1 MSLDLLNVSRFN
13 PQTLGGSSEIG
24 RIGAEAPGQFR
35 QRPCRQ
41 GVCLA
46 YQLTRKRP
54 ASGRFARPVMASRR
68 KPLSKVGRLP
78 AMTKLEPSCPKR
90 LPALASHKATE
101 CNAEPMAKAPAW
113 RGRGLRVGVERQLR
127 RGGLWPAAGLVD
139 TEIRFSNLI
148 GGFHAATSVQPR
160 IQA

>member
-1 MSLDLLNVSRFN
+1 MSGLPTYQEEAGIGQVCPAGDGVTSKAVVESRSVA
-13 PQTLGGSSEIG
+13 GDE
-24 RIGAEAPGQFR
+24 
-35 QRPCRQ
+35 
-41 GVCLA
+41 
-46 YQLTRKRP
+46 
-54 ASGRFARPVMASRR
+54 
-68 KPLSKVGRLP
+68 
-78 AMTKLEPSCPKR
+78 KLEPSCPKR
-90 LPALASHKATE
+90 LPALASHKAAK